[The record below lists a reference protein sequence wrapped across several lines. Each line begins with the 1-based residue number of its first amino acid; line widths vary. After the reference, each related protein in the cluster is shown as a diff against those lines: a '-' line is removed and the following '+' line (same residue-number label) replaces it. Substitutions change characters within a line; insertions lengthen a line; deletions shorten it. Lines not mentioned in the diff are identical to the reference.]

1 MKTTYLYDPKTKKVV
16 EKSKHLAKHP
26 GAIHVFTPRISAIDG
41 TEIRDAAQLA
51 SHDRKHGVTDPRN
64 YGPDWFARES
74 NNRDERLTGQTKQDK
89 RDRLKTIIPLAEK
102 YIT

>member
-16 EKSKHLAKHP
+16 EKSKHLAKHSS
-26 GAIHVFTPRISAIDG
+26 AIHVFTPRISAIDG

-51 SHDRKHGVTDPRN
+51 VHDRKYGVTDPRN
-64 YGPDWFARES
+64 YGPDWFTRKSKE
-74 NNRDERLTGQTKQDK
+74 RDDRLTGQTKEDK
-89 RDRLKTIIPLAEK
+89 QDRLNVIAREAHK